1 APVGTQ
7 KAKVVFAVDQ
17 KQFWDGYVGLVTL
30 PTPVNIFR

>member
-1 APVGTQ
+1 
-7 KAKVVFAVDQ
+7 VDQ